1 MNEPRPHLNESESE
15 DKMIKK
21 GTKCYL
27 YQQGTM
33 LLGHKN
39 YIVKHVLFGVI
50 LYVGWPHVNF
60 FGMNVRE
67 DKVYYKDSCWSM
79 EIAFTL
85 RSEEKV
91 IGSLVAKF
99 GF

>member
-50 LYVGWPHVNF
+50 LYVG
-60 FGMNVRE
+60 
-67 DKVYYKDSCWSM
+67 
-79 EIAFTL
+79 
-85 RSEEKV
+85 
-91 IGSLVAKF
+91 
-99 GF
+99 